1 MSLSLPYLPATGCP
15 RGVALLVHG
24 LNLQPDCMLPLAAE
38 LQRMGITVVN
48 LAIYGHGTNYQ
59 PIAGLTAAAARMAS
73 YRAVT
78 HVRWQADLWQG
89 YQQAS
94 TLAQAAQIP
103 CFLVAF
109 SLGGLLGCE
118 LFATNPRVTFDRMVL
133 FAPALA
139 LQPYTH
145 FPQLF
150 KAWPQLM
157 IRSFAP
163 RAYRANPATPIAA
176 YLALRQALDHLQRHR
191 NERLNVPTQLFV
203 ARRDELVAAKGLA
216 RFIKQRDLTQWQL
229 DFVHKAGSGIEQRYQ
244 HLIINPAGVGTQE
257 WARMMARVE
266 ATLVG

>member
-1 MSLSLPYLPATGCP
+1 MSLSLPYLPATGRP

-48 LAIYGHGTNYQ
+48 LALYGHGTNYQ
-59 PIAGLTAAAARMAS
+59 PIAGLTPAAARMKS

-78 HVRWQADLWQG
+78 HARWQADLWQG

-94 TLAQAAQIP
+94 ALALAAQIP

-118 LFATNPRVTFDRMVL
+118 LFTTNPAVSLTRMVL

-139 LQPYTH
+139 LQPYTY

-150 KAWPQLM
+150 KAWPQFTL
-157 IRSFAP
+157 RSFAP

-176 YLALRQALDHLQRHR
+176 YLALGQALDNLRHNR
-191 NERLNVPTQLFV
+191 NERLNVPTQIFV

-216 RFIKQRDLTQWQL
+216 HLIKQRALSQWQL
-229 DFVHKAGSGIEQRYQ
+229 DIVHKAGSGIEQRYQ
-244 HLIINPAGVGTQE
+244 HLIINPASVGEQE
-257 WARMMARVE
+257 WRRMMARVE
-266 ATLVG
+266 ATLLG